1 MAAYRFVRLRITEGG
16 STMRGLTG
24 LAGFLDPV
32 AVEELHV
39 WPFSSPQVDEQRD
52 DMRGDVLREGSFVPY
67 FSHSPTTE
75 SNLDLE
81 EEELLSHHQY
91 TRSPTSRID
100 APMPPTFAEQ
110 MRALAT
116 QAKDN
121 FVDMW
126 RSTVEAGAEVA
137 RPQVT
142 LLGSLAKAAIT
153 TYAVLESAA
162 LAIFYVLPIAV
173 VGVAAKYLGADRTAR
188 EFFGRAKAFTENN
201 IKVATVAL
209 VVLGVGAALSSF
221 SLLGAASAAWAITFS
236 PVANMA
242 KAAIGAVATIWQP
255 QIHNEL
261 VAEQNE
267 ILDPHV
273 ESIIAHANAN
283 ANANHIS
290 ITLDQADQFA
300 KNTKLAETGGALAM
314 VAAVGGTGGMML
326 PVAAAAVGATAGH
339 KLVNLYHNYQANQ
352 AEAARQAEQ
361 ARLAAAEQQAAV
373 EQQQSPGQQRSPS
386 PGMEGV

>member
-1 MAAYRFVRLRITEGG
+1 
-16 STMRGLTG
+16 MRR
-24 LAGFLDPV
+24 FLDPV
-32 AVEELHV
+32 AATEQDMMGL
-39 WPFSSPQVDEQRD
+39 FRSPEAPEQNSDAVDELLNQAD
-52 DMRGDVLREGSFVPY
+52 SC
-67 FSHSPTTE
+67 
-75 SNLDLE
+75 
-81 EEELLSHHQY
+81 EEELFSDLQN
-91 TRSPTSRID
+91 TRSPTPRRTASVPP
-100 APMPPTFAEQ
+100 PMNTTPPTFAEQ

-116 QAKDN
+116 EAKDN

-126 RSTVEAGAEVA
+126 RSTVDAGAEVA

-201 IKVATVAL
+201 IKVAAVAL

-221 SLLGAASAAWAITFS
+221 SLLGAASAAWTITFS

-267 ILDPHV
+267 IPDTHV
-273 ESIIAHANAN
+273 ENILRHAGENN
-283 ANANHIS
+283 
-290 ITLDQADQFA
+290 LDVTRGQAEQFA

-361 ARLAAAEQQAAV
+361 ARLAAAAQQAAA
-373 EQQQSPGQQRSPS
+373 EQQQSPESIFSS
-386 PGMEGV
+386 PGIGV